1 MSYLSTDCSCNGG
14 FITNVI
20 QCTSHCDVKNGTLN
34 NQLIMQKQRR
44 APSSMFTMNLGA
56 FHVSGSS
63 SNLPKAKYG
72 MVFWN
77 QSSDRN
83 EPSRNTRNVPSRG
96 NSTRSS
102 LTRHRPG
109 AASSGNAVG
118 VDIKHNSYDRYLA
131 RRKARAMKNQTR
143 LIEQP
148 LKGNKTR
155 AYNMLSSVKCDC

>member
-1 MSYLSTDCSCNGG
+1 
-14 FITNVI
+14 
-20 QCTSHCDVKNGTLN
+20 
-34 NQLIMQKQRR
+34 
-44 APSSMFTMNLGA
+44 
-56 FHVSGSS
+56 
-63 SNLPKAKYG
+63 
-72 MVFWN
+72 
-77 QSSDRN
+77 
-83 EPSRNTRNVPSRG
+83 
-96 NSTRSS
+96 